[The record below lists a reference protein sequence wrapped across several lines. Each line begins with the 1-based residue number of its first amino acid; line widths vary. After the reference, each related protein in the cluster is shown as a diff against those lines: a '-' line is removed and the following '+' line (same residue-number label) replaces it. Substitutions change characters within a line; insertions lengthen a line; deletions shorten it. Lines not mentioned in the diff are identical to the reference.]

1 MRRCSFCSNFLSFP
15 FLRGIARE
23 LEWITILMNGRNES
37 SLCLTNIL
45 PGSNECLSPRVM
57 ENRGLSDWNNR
68 WMHTSGSILVDL
80 APKCNLWHLRHSLR
94 KSIRLQLSLLLH
106 SFLSS
111 KQRGLLDAREIDW
124 LKKEKRLEANWKDIS
139 AASAIVC
146 SASGATRVAEVPLL
160 LGYDWL
166 QAGGRLLEDITL
178 IPLPPSA

>member
-1 MRRCSFCSNFLSFP
+1 MLFHFW
-15 FLRGIARE
+15 G
-23 LEWITILMNGRNES
+23 EWITILMNGRNES

-45 PGSNECLSPRVM
+45 PGSSLSPRVM

-68 WMHTSGSILVDL
+68 HTSGSIL